1 MTTTTDK
8 PKLPEIPIFS
18 GDDDFDAY
26 LDGQDVF
33 SCTMERLSE
42 LMVVEAFDDFTRGY
56 LEGVYT
62 TRQMI
67 IQIQELAGVGV
78 RK

>member
-1 MTTTTDK
+1 MTTTTHK
-8 PKLPEIPIFS
+8 PTLPEIPVFS
-18 GDDDFDAY
+18 GNDDFDAY

>member
-1 MTTTTDK
+1 MTSTTHK
-8 PKLPEIPIFS
+8 PTLPEIPVFS

-33 SCTMERLSE
+33 SCPMEKLSE
-42 LMVVEAFDDFTRGY
+42 MMLIEAFDDFTRGY
-56 LEGVYT
+56 LEGVHA
-62 TRQMI
+62 TREMI
-67 IQIQELAGVGV
+67 TLIQELARV

>member
-1 MTTTTDK
+1 MTTTHK
-8 PKLPEIPIFS
+8 PTLEAIPVFS

-42 LMVVEAFDDFTRGY
+42 LMVLEAFDDFTRGY
-56 LEGVYT
+56 VEGVYK
-62 TRQMI
+62 TREMI
-67 IQIQELAGVGV
+67 ILIQELAGV
-78 RK
+78 RT

>member
-1 MTTTTDK
+1 MTTTTHK
-8 PKLPEIPIFS
+8 PTLPEIPVFS
-18 GDDDFDAY
+18 GSDDFDAY

-56 LEGVYT
+56 LEGVYA
-62 TRQMI
+62 TREMI
-67 IQIQELAGVGV
+67 AQIHELAGV
-78 RK
+78 RT